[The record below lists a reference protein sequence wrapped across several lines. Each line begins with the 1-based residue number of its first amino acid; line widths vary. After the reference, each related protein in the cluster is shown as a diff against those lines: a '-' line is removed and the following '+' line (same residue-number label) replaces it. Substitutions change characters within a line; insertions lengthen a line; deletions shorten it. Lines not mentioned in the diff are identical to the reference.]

1 MDEEQDPNEEDREID
16 RKARTDQEFYDT
28 LYGVKDGGFK

>member
-1 MDEEQDPNEEDREID
+1 MSDEPEEREREID

-28 LYGVKDGGFK
+28 LYGVKDGDFK